1 MAFRDFGGKV
11 GLHDGLERG
20 TKKRGFKG
28 GDHFD
33 GPNLVGTCA
42 TINTL
47 I

>member
-11 GLHDGLERG
+11 GPRDGLERES
-20 TKKRGFKG
+20 KKRGFKG